1 MHDGDREKA
10 SSILKNLVYMPVK
23 DLGKFKYIFSEK
35 LRSQFFERV
44 DKKMLDM
51 KDESKLGFGQI
62 SKEEVGDILKFQE
75 HLKVIEVLWSFKEK
89 RRESMS
95 PRANSPVF
103 NTKSNKRMQP
113 LEDMNRR
120 DFVTTLLEVFQ
131 EEEHEE

>member
-10 SSILKNLVYMPVK
+10 SSILKNLVYMPAK

-62 SKEEVGDILKFQE
+62 SKEEVGDILKFQ
-75 HLKVIEVLWSFKEK
+75 
-89 RRESMS
+89 
-95 PRANSPVF
+95 
-103 NTKSNKRMQP
+103 
-113 LEDMNRR
+113 
-120 DFVTTLLEVFQ
+120 
-131 EEEHEE
+131 